1 MKDLYFS
8 KMFLFLVSAGN
19 LLTIP
24 SFASPDSAAVKKDS
38 AKIEISGYV
47 DAYYAFYTDSVGTGN
62 FQKFPS
68 VSPRSNHFGLNVAML
83 TAKYAAEK
91 VRAVATV
98 HFGDIPLSAWSAKYN
113 FIQEANAGIR
123 LHKKLWLDAGFFRT
137 HFGTEA
143 LFPRE
148 NYTSSVSVPT
158 FFEPYY
164 EAGFRLNYNPNDKLS
179 FFLYALN
186 GYGIYEDN
194 NKQKSAGLL
203 VTYVV
208 SDKLNFGYSGYY
220 GDDSPDSVSLSYFRQ
235 AHNVFLNF
243 KGKKIK
249 YTVGGDFC
257 WQQHSYL
264 SDNKKAATMWSAVS
278 ILSYLPANKFRVYT
292 RQEIFDDA
300 QAMMIPKPFYDNLG
314 KLTGY
319 KFLGITAGAE
329 YKPTDNSYI
338 RLEGR
343 QLIADG
349 QQKIFYYNKEY
360 KNTRTEVMLNLG
372 VSF

>member
-1 MKDLYFS
+1 MPGKKNVFVLLLLALLAEAKIFS
-8 KMFLFLVSAGN
+8 QQ
-19 LLTIP
+19 
-24 SFASPDSAAVKKDS
+24 KDS
-38 AKIEISGYV
+38 SKIEISGYV

-83 TAKYAAEK
+83 TAKYSAEK
-91 VRAVATV
+91 VRGVATV

-123 LHKKLWLDAGFFRT
+123 LHKKLWLDGGFFRT

-148 NYTSSVSVPT
+148 NYTSSVTVGT
-158 FFEPYY
+158 YFEPYY
-164 EAGFRLNYNPNDKLS
+164 EAGFRLNYNPDEKLS
-179 FFLYALN
+179 IFLYALN

-203 VTYVV
+203 ITYVF
-208 SDKLNFGYSGYY
+208 SDKFNIGYSGYY

-243 KGKKIK
+243 KGKKFK
-249 YTVGGDFC
+249 YTVGGDVC

-264 SDNKKAATMWSAVS
+264 ADNTKPATMWSAVS
-278 ILSYLPANKFRVYT
+278 VLSYLPANKFRIYT
-292 RQEIFDDA
+292 RQEIFNDPNGIVSGAFKD
-300 QAMMIPKPFYDNLG
+300 ING
-314 KLTGY
+314 NLTGY
-319 KFLGITAGAE
+319 KLWGITAGVE

-343 QLIADG
+343 QIETDAA
-349 QQKIFYYNKEY
+349 QEIFHWKGEGEDS
-360 KNTRTEVMLNLG
+360 RTEVMLNVG

>member
-1 MKDLYFS
+1 
-8 KMFLFLVSAGN
+8 
-19 LLTIP
+19 
-24 SFASPDSAAVKKDS
+24 
-38 AKIEISGYV
+38 
-47 DAYYAFYTDSVGTGN
+47 
-62 FQKFPS
+62 
-68 VSPRSNHFGLNVAML
+68 
-83 TAKYAAEK
+83 
-91 VRAVATV
+91 
-98 HFGDIPLSAWSAKYN
+98 
-113 FIQEANAGIR
+113 
-123 LHKKLWLDAGFFRT
+123 
-137 HFGTEA
+137 
-143 LFPRE
+143 
-148 NYTSSVSVPT
+148 VPT